1 MTLFAGG
8 LGGIESEERLPRKMS
23 WEATR
28 PRQLWGRQSNP
39 HTGSPTGVWGQTLHT
54 QFFLRQ
60 AL

>member
-8 LGGIESEERLPRKMS
+8 LGGIESEEGLPRKMP

-28 PRQLWGRQSNP
+28 PRQLRGRQSNP
-39 HTGSPTGVWGQTLHT
+39 HTGSPMGVCPQTPNIW
-54 QFFLRQ
+54 FFLRQ

>member
-8 LGGIESEERLPRKMS
+8 LGGIESEEGLPRKMP

-28 PRQLWGRQSNP
+28 LPTP
-39 HTGSPTGVWGQTLHT
+39 HIRFS
-54 QFFLRQ
+54 LRQ